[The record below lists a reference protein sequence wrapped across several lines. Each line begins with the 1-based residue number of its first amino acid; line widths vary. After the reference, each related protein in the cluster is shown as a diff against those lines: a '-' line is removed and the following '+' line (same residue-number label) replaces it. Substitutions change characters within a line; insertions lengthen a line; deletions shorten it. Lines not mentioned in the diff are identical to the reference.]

1 MEHSVIVE
9 INGLNVMF
17 VIELVLKLGVRVMLY
32 WVRVVAIVSTAV
44 VVFLAAVLDA
54 VGKATMMIPAVG
66 VGVSVRQG
74 MKYTVINELN
84 WLDIMLIIELML
96 EFWVCVVVA
105 SVFIGEGSPLSI
117 DKGLCSAKHEC

>member
-1 MEHSVIVE
+1 MEHSVIVV
-9 INGLNVMF
+9 IDGRNVML
-17 VIELVLKLGVRVMLY
+17 VIELVLKLGVCVMLY

-74 MKYTVINELN
+74 MKYAMINELN
-84 WLDIMLIIELML
+84 WPDIMFIVELML

-105 SVFIGEGSPLSI
+105 SVLIGVGSPLSI
-117 DKGLCSAKHEC
+117 DKGLSCA

>member
-1 MEHSVIVE
+1 MEHSVIVV
-9 INGLNVMF
+9 INGRNVML
-17 VIELVLKLGVRVMLY
+17 VIELVLKLGVCVMLY

-74 MKYTVINELN
+74 MKYAMINELN
-84 WLDIMLIIELML
+84 WPDIMFIVELML

-105 SVFIGEGSPLSI
+105 SVLIGVGSPLSI
-117 DKGLCSAKHEC
+117 DKGLSCA

>member
-9 INGLNVMF
+9 INGPNVMF

-44 VVFLAAVLDA
+44 VVFLAAVLGA

-74 MKYTVINELN
+74 VKYAVINEIN

-96 EFWVCVVVA
+96 EFWVCVVVT
-105 SVFIGEGSPLSI
+105 SVFISVGSPLSI

>member
-1 MEHSVIVE
+1 MEHSVIVV

-44 VVFLAAVLDA
+44 VVFLAAVLGA
-54 VGKATMMIPAVG
+54 VSKATMMIPAVG

-117 DKGLCSAKHEC
+117 DKGLCSAKHES

>member
-1 MEHSVIVE
+1 MRQSVEHSVIVV
-9 INGLNVMF
+9 IDGRNVML
-17 VIELVLKLGVRVMLY
+17 VIELVLKLGVCVMLY

-74 MKYTVINELN
+74 MKYAMINELN
-84 WLDIMLIIELML
+84 WPDIMFIVELML

-105 SVFIGEGSPLSI
+105 SVFIGVGSPLSI
-117 DKGLCSAKHEC
+117 DKGL

>member
-1 MEHSVIVE
+1 MEHSVIVV
-9 INGLNVMF
+9 INGRNVML
-17 VIELVLKLGVRVMLY
+17 VIELVLKLGVCVMLY

-74 MKYTVINELN
+74 MKYAMINELN
-84 WLDIMLIIELML
+84 WPDIMFIVELML

-105 SVFIGEGSPLSI
+105 SVLIGVGSPLSI
-117 DKGLCSAKHEC
+117 DKVL